1 MMLRTPE
8 SRSGMV
14 IKMSDGRYKC
24 QREARANTRDGLE
37 AREPSGQC
45 AEEHEQRKSVK
56 KGKRESLT
64 KL

>member
-14 IKMSDGRYKC
+14 IKMSDVRYEC

-37 AREPSGQC
+37 ARGQC
-45 AEEHEQRKSVK
+45 AEEHEQRKSEE
-56 KGKRESLT
+56 KGKGNL
-64 KL
+64 